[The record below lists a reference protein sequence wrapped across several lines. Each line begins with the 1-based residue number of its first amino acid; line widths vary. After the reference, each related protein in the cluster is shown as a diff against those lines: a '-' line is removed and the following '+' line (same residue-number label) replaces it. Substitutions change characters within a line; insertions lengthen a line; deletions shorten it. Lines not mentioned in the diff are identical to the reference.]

1 MTQSPVARKK
11 PVNPGL
17 GSPRLKRALVYPF
30 FIPLLLFIS
39 ACGSQDIA
47 TVATEDEAIEILTV
61 LYDNGIEAYKEEFGE
76 EGATRWKILIKGK
89 LFGSSDLAT
98 AHRIL
103 RNNGLPRPADE
114 GREGAAKEDGLV
126 KSDSS
131 EKAKRLKE
139 VEIEIERELRLL
151 PSVVRVKVNVA
162 PADSDKLELN
172 PTQATAAVVIVCKD
186 KQPTFNEN
194 QIQNLVAGSVPKLQ
208 PEGVR
213 VMIAYEP
220 PLPLVDRP
228 LEEGRRKRL
237 MIGIF
242 VVSLLGLLLT
252 VLVVQ
257 VRRKNGRAE
266 DRTAAVEDG
275 ASEAPKS

>member
-1 MTQSPVARKK
+1 MTRPPVICKK
-11 PVNPGL
+11 QL
-17 GSPRLKRALVYPF
+17 ATLIRLRRFRRLLACPLL
-30 FIPLLLFIS
+30 ILLLLFMT

-76 EGATRWKILIKGK
+76 EGATRWKVLIKGR
-89 LFGSSDLAT
+89 LLGSGDLAT

-139 VEIEIERELRLL
+139 VETEIERELRLL

-162 PADSDKLELN
+162 PADSNKLELN

-194 QIQNLVAGSVPKLQ
+194 QVQNLVAGSVPKLQ

-220 PLPLVDRP
+220 PLLLANRP
-228 LEEGRRKRL
+228 LEESRRKRL

-252 VLVVQ
+252 VLIVQ
-257 VRRKNGRAE
+257 VRRKNGRME
-266 DRTAAVEDG
+266 DRTAAEEG
-275 ASEAPKS
+275 PSEAAKS